1 MKTKLLIIFAL
12 TCSACSSSPEY
23 TAPEVVS
30 QSDTTQSFS
39 LPDGFNIV
47 EAHPDGY
54 FVRLSSAIKAD
65 RSDLVKLAECFST
78 RFDRID
84 LCLDSAHERG
94 DEYTSIMGRQVYD
107 YVKDEIYTLKNDG
120 SK

>member
-1 MKTKLLIIFAL
+1 MKTKLIFLIAL
-12 TCSACSSSPEY
+12 ACSACSSSPEY
-23 TAPEVVS
+23 TVPEVVS
-30 QSDTTQSFS
+30 HFETTESLS
-39 LPDGFNIV
+39 LPDGFNVV

-54 FVRLSSAIKAD
+54 FVRVSSAVKAD
-65 RSDLVKLAECFST
+65 HSDLVKLAECFST

-107 YVKDEIYTLKNDG
+107 YVKDEIYTLK
-120 SK
+120 K